1 MLVVFW
7 IERYFY
13 IILIARIH
21 PTANFYTY
29 EQAKNFLNP
38 ANAKSSSQES
48 LKENCHTFIGM
59 CSRFTWFN
67 RQILNLCQ
75 DDIGVI
81 HNPLKYLKRSVLPK

>member
-38 ANAKSSSQES
+38 ANAKCSSQES

-59 CSRFTWFN
+59 CSVS
-67 RQILNLCQ
+67 LGS
-75 DDIGVI
+75 IG
-81 HNPLKYLKRSVLPK
+81 KYSIYVKMT